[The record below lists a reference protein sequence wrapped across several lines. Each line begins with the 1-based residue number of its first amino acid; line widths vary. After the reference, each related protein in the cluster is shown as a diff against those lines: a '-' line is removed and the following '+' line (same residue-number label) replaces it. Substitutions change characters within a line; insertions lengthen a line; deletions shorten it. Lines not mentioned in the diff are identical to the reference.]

1 LHFDSLLAG
10 STNYGTGTK
19 ILCKETI
26 PVQSRVGLNRARYAQ
41 QLVDK
46 EP

>member
-1 LHFDSLLAG
+1 LHLDSLLAG
-10 STNYGTGTK
+10 STKYGTGTK

-26 PVQSRVGLNRARYAQ
+26 PAQSKGASNRARYAQ
-41 QLVDK
+41 QLIEK